1 MSNRRFIYILILITI
16 SLGIWSASTFT
27 METDISTYNLA
38 ANEDIA
44 YYEAFLEQLEVDQDQ
59 YGIIILEKAGGWNS
73 WEDFNLLQEIIDF
86 WAAQPQI
93 EKVSSILEVNY
104 PRQQLMFSRVEPFL
118 DLKHKDRL
126 EKRLENY
133 HLYEDIFQ
141 KFLSGN
147 RKYSLIFLKTPV
159 GIAPHSAAK
168 FEALDYSAQG
178 IDVHYLQYDLIQEQL
193 ESHLQQ
199 DTFLLGITSLLFI
212 LAGFYFFT
220 HSLKG
225 LALITLMVAF
235 NISATFI
242 VMDWLDMSFTMHMIT
257 VPCLI
262 TVLSFTDIM
271 HILYYQKKWRAIC
284 ASDQDL
290 RKAIISEVKVPLLL
304 TSLTNIIG
312 FFLFMM
318 LSENIHLFNYALA
331 SITSVSVAY
340 LSSRFLVVP
349 LMHKQV
355 IYLKRDR
362 FQGLYTLHQSIFRWL
377 SLRKKGVLISFILA
391 NLALIIFVVT
401 HFRVDNAEKD
411 LSLADASL
419 NRGQEIMEEE
429 FFGKKRAEIF
439 LTLKNGMVWDKTIL
453 DQIETIEKNIDLL
466 FDPLYINSPSLIV
479 KRYHR
484 YESNGRANAFYIPQL
499 LGTPYKKELVEH
511 ADQLGGQ
518 GIINDRADRARILFG
533 FADLDLQ
540 KLKKKYEELRLL
552 IEAENNESV
561 QFELTGLQYLS
572 DEATYSFANKILL
585 GFGASI
591 LFSSLIILLLLKSG
605 SLSFGLL
612 LVNLFPI
619 FIALGLLILLDIS
632 ITPLTLFLLSIL
644 LGVCVDD
651 SIYLVMQN
659 RLPSR
664 SLPILPIFIT
674 SLVLALGFM
683 SLSFSSFTWLQP
695 FGWIFLSGI
704 ALAYFLD
711 IFILS
716 LLFDQN
722 ITFGEE

>member
-225 LALITLMVAF
+225 LVLISLMVAF

-242 VMDWLDMSFTMHMIT
+242 VMDWLNMSFTMHMIT

-377 SLRKKGVLISFILA
+377 SLRKNGVLISFILA

-453 DQIETIEKNIDLL
+453 DQIETIEKNIDQL

-499 LGTPYKKELVEH
+499 LGTSYKKELVEH

-552 IEAENNESV
+552 IEAENNEAV

-664 SLPILPIFIT
+664 ALPILPIFIT

>member
-225 LALITLMVAF
+225 LVLISLMVAF

-377 SLRKKGVLISFILA
+377 SLRKNGVLISFILA

-453 DQIETIEKNIDLL
+453 DQIETIEKNIDQL

-552 IEAENNESV
+552 IEAENNEAV

>member
-27 METDISTYNLA
+27 METDVSTYNLA

-225 LALITLMVAF
+225 LVLISLMVAF

-377 SLRKKGVLISFILA
+377 SLRKNGVLISFILA

-533 FADLDLQ
+533 FADLDLK